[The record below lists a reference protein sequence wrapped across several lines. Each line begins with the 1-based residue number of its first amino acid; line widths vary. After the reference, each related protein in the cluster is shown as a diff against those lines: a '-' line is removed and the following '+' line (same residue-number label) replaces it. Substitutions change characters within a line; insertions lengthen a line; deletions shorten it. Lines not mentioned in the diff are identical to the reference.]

1 MKIKKLIAAVLALTL
16 CVAMAACTT
25 PETDPTKATEA
36 TQPGKDSSIVMSD
49 SFTFSDPTDLDFD
62 ARYVY
67 FGDETSTVISNM
79 AAAGYKALKM
89 FEVLYTKEGKV
100 AGEYQF
106 FVCADEEAAKAV
118 ADFYKLQGM
127 TLEQS
132 GAVVYMFNNADT
144 VEALIMTYAGMGMLA
159 DEKVETYLAFLSQF
173 NGLTEYKG

>member
-1 MKIKKLIAAVLALTL
+1 MKFKKLIAAVLALAL
-16 CVAMAACTT
+16 CAAMAACTA
-25 PETDPTKATEA
+25 PETAPTKTTEA

-49 SFTFSDPTDLDFD
+49 SFTFSGPTDLDFD

-159 DEKVETYLAFLSQF
+159 DEKVETYLVFLSQF